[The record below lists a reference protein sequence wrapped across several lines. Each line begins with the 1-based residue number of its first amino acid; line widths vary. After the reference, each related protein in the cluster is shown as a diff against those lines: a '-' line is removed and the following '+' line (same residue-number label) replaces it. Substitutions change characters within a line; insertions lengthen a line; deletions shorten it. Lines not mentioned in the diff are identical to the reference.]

1 MRTNIDI
8 DDKLIEEV
16 MKMADVKTKKEAV
29 DLALKEF
36 LKVKRKKNL
45 LDLAGKVQFYD
56 GYDAKALRRSRYD
69 AD

>member
-29 DLALKEF
+29 DLALREF
-36 LKVKRKKNL
+36 LKTKRKKNL
-45 LDLAGKVQFYD
+45 LDLAGKIQFYD
-56 GYDAKALRRSRYD
+56 GYDPKAHGMK
-69 AD
+69 